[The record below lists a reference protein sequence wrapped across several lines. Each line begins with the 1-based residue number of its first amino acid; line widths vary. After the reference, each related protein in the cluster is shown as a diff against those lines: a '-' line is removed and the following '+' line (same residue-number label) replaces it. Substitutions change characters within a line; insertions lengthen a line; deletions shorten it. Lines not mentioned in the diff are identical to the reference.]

1 MMEAPAPKREPH
13 FGFTR
18 HGRPVHRSTS
28 DYHPDGTPWQR
39 FNKAVALGINR
50 CVFTMNTF
58 WCFNLLAFCSL
69 PAVLTG
75 VGIIHKGTF
84 PGWLV
89 SASFISLIAWVAQTY
104 LQLVLLPALGV
115 GQGLQSVA
123 ADARAA
129 KTFED
134 VEAVRSDIRT
144 ALDRLDTRTE
154 GGLAEVLAAVKALS
168 AKLDTEKG
176 ATP

>member
-1 MMEAPAPKREPH
+1 MGSQPH
-13 FGFTR
+13 FGFTC

-28 DYHPDGTPWQR
+28 DYHPDATAWQR

-50 CVFTMNTF
+50 RVFSMNTF

-75 VGIIHKGTF
+75 VGVIHKGTF
-84 PGWLV
+84 PAWLV

-115 GQGLQSVA
+115 GQGLQSTA

-134 VEAVRSDIRT
+134 VEAVKIAQAV
-144 ALDRLDTRTE
+144 ALDRLDDKTE
-154 GGLAEVLAAVKALS
+154 GGIRAVLDAVTALAARIDGK
-168 AKLDTEKG
+168 DG
-176 ATP
+176 TP

>member
-1 MMEAPAPKREPH
+1 VTA
-13 FGFTR
+13 
-18 HGRPVHRSTS
+18 
-28 DYHPDGTPWQR
+28 DYHPADTAWQR
-39 FNKAVALGINR
+39 FNKSVALGINR

-58 WCFNLLAFCSL
+58 WCFNLLALCSL

-75 VGIIHKGTF
+75 VGVIHKGTF
-84 PGWLV
+84 PAWLI
-89 SASFISLIAWVAQTY
+89 SASFISLIAWIAQTY

-115 GQGLQSVA
+115 GQVLQSSA

-134 VEAVRSDIRT
+134 VERVVD
-144 ALDRLDTRTE
+144 LLRLDTK
-154 GGLAEVLAAVKALS
+154 GGLKDLYDKLHAELAAGK
-168 AKLDTEKG
+168 D